1 MLQRENKR
9 ARRIAHNADS
19 SFEAAANEISFH
31 ADDIADG
38 SISEMRASDDAV
50 LDSYISTLLSDMGNE
65 MFRSEDAAVQEVDV
79 PEYKYTNR
87 TNKTRNQVCA
97 CVFCLLL
104 VPE

>member
-1 MLQRENKR
+1 
-9 ARRIAHNADS
+9 
-19 SFEAAANEISFH
+19 
-31 ADDIADG
+31 
-38 SISEMRASDDAV
+38 MRASDDAV

-97 CVFCLLL
+97 CVFLFTARA
-104 VPE
+104 